1 MRTITA
7 SLFCWVSALLIP
19 TLLVGCGSSVVSVP
33 GEVVLD
39 GRPVEKATVMLLPRS
54 KGGLPARGTSDANG
68 QFTLVTEKVGEG
80 VMPGEY
86 DVTVTRVEVSG
97 LPTGPSRPVTGGSV
111 VRTKWI
117 VPEKYSNPKT
127 AGISVEVK
135 SGMEPLRLELSSR

>member
-1 MRTITA
+1 M
-7 SLFCWVSALLIP
+7 SVLLIP
-19 TLLVGCGSSVVSVP
+19 TLLVGCGSGVVSVP
-33 GEVVLD
+33 GEVILD
-39 GRPVEKATVMLLPRS
+39 GRPIEKATVMLLPLS

-86 DVTVTRVEVSG
+86 DVAVTLVEVSG
-97 LPTGPSRPVTGGSV
+97 LPTGPGTGQGV
-111 VRTKWI
+111 VRTRWI